1 MSRIAPL
8 VLAVAMFMEMMDAT
22 VISTSLPAIAAD
34 IGTEP
39 IALKLAMTAY
49 LVALAIFIPLS
60 AWIADRFGARNV
72 FRVAIVVF
80 MVGSL
85 ACAASDSLGTFVVSR
100 FLQGIGGS
108 VMVPL
113 ARLILVRGTPKH
125 DLVNAMAWLAMP
137 ALVGPLMG
145 PPLGGFLT
153 TYLTW
158 HWIFFINI
166 PIGIGGIIAATLFL
180 PDFPAQK
187 PQPID
192 WTGFFLTAT
201 AFSGIL
207 FGLSVISL
215 PVLPPIVGIS
225 AVFVGALSLVLYL
238 RHAARVENPI
248 LDPRIFRHENFR
260 LVSMS
265 TFLFRV
271 AMGTTPFLLPLMLQ
285 LGFGYT
291 PFEAGQVMLFGAL
304 GAISAKLFVKPAFK
318 RFGYRSIAFAATAIS
333 TGVFFMSSTFRAETP
348 MVMMMATMLT
358 AGLARSTYFTGSN
371 AVQFGDVDEDEA
383 SQASAIFAVMVQLGL
398 ATGVALAGGL
408 LELRTFVTGHELVP
422 DDFRTTFR
430 LVGLFS
436 LLSFL
441 PIFWLKHDAGS
452 EVSGHQAR
460 RGENPAVGG
469 S

>member
-8 VLAVAMFMEMMDAT
+8 VLAVALFMEMMDAT

-49 LVALAIFIPLS
+49 LVALAMFIPLS
-60 AWIADRFGARNV
+60 AWIADRFGAKNV
-72 FRVAIVVF
+72 FRFAIVIF
-80 MVGSL
+80 MIGSV
-85 ACAASDSLGTFVVSR
+85 ACASSNSLETFVVSR
-100 FLQGIGGS
+100 FLQGVGGS

-113 ARLILVRGTPKH
+113 ARLILVRGTPKPQ
-125 DLVNAMAWLAMP
+125 LVDAMAWLAMP
-137 ALVGPLMG
+137 ALIGPLMG

-153 TYLTW
+153 TYLSW

-166 PIGIGGIIAATLFL
+166 PIGILGIIAASLFL
-180 PDFPAQK
+180 PEIPAEE

-192 WTGFFLTAT
+192 WPGFILTAT
-201 AFSGIL
+201 AFSGTL

-215 PVLPPIVGIS
+215 PALPPVVGIT
-225 AVFVGALSLVLYL
+225 AFVAGLVSLVLYL
-238 RHAARVENPI
+238 RHAGRVERPI
-248 LDPRIFRHENFR
+248 LNPRIFRHENFR
-260 LVSMS
+260 LVSIS

-285 LGFGYT
+285 LGFGYS

-304 GAISAKLFVKPAFK
+304 GAISAKLFVRQVFR
-318 RFGYRSIAFAATAIS
+318 RFGYKLVALLATAIS
-333 TGVFFMSSTFRAETP
+333 TSVFFVSSTFHSHTP
-348 MVMMMATMLT
+348 AAVMMATMLI

-383 SQASAIFAVMVQLGL
+383 SQASAIFAVLVQLAL

-408 LELRTFVTGHELVP
+408 LELRTYFTGHALVP
-422 DDFRTTFR
+422 DDFRFTFM
-430 LVGLFS
+430 LIGFFS
-436 LLSFL
+436 LFAFL
-441 PIFWLKHDAGS
+441 PVLRLRHDAGA
-452 EVSGHQAR
+452 EVSGHAGR
-460 RGENPAVGG
+460 RGDSPAVGG